1 MALKMKTEFRIGL
14 LVTVAIAFL
23 ILGYNFLRGRGF
35 FSNEDQYY
43 VYYDNVSGLQKSAM
57 VTFEGVQVGKVIGI
71 ALQDDRRIKVTIGM
85 TDKTFPI
92 PAGSKAQLNSDNLL
106 AGTKNITLI
115 LGESN
120 KNLRPGDTLEAI
132 GSAGMFDNISAE
144 MGPLVKSLHH
154 TIGTVDTLI
163 KSVNMIINTQARAH
177 LESSFNSLD
186 EALVEL
192 AALSKSLNQ
201 QTGNLN
207 AVMNNLNSVSGNLA
221 ANNEQVSA
229 ILNNAET
236 ATAKISNA
244 KIQESFDNIE
254 AATKSLQQ
262 TLHRIEASDGSMGL
276 LIRDRQLY
284 DNLNRSLSALDTLL
298 TDVKKRPSRY
308 INVSVFGRKAAE

>member
-1 MALKMKTEFRIGL
+1 TEFRIGL

-35 FSNEDQYY
+35 FSNEDLYY

-132 GSAGMFDNISAE
+132 
-144 MGPLVKSLHH
+144 
-154 TIGTVDTLI
+154 
-163 KSVNMIINTQARAH
+163 
-177 LESSFNSLD
+177 
-186 EALVEL
+186 
-192 AALSKSLNQ
+192 
-201 QTGNLN
+201 
-207 AVMNNLNSVSGNLA
+207 
-221 ANNEQVSA
+221 
-229 ILNNAET
+229 
-236 ATAKISNA
+236 
-244 KIQESFDNIE
+244 
-254 AATKSLQQ
+254 
-262 TLHRIEASDGSMGL
+262 
-276 LIRDRQLY
+276 
-284 DNLNRSLSALDTLL
+284 
-298 TDVKKRPSRY
+298 
-308 INVSVFGRKAAE
+308 

>member
-1 MALKMKTEFRIGL
+1 MAVKMKNEFRIGL
-14 LVTVAIAFL
+14 LVAVAIAFL

-43 VYYDNVSGLQKSAM
+43 TYYDNVAGLQKSAM

-71 ALQDDRRIKVTIGM
+71 DLQDDRRIRVTIGM
-85 TDKTFPI
+85 TDKTFQI
-92 PAGSKAQLNSDNLL
+92 PVGSKAQLNSDNLL

-115 LGESN
+115 LSDN
-120 KNLRPGDTLEAI
+120 SQKLQPGDTLESV
-132 GSAGMFDNISAE
+132 GSTGMFDNISAE

-163 KSVNMIINTQARAH
+163 NSVNMIINTQARAH
-177 LESSFNSLD
+177 LENSFNSLD
-186 EALVEL
+186 DALTDL
-192 AALSKSLNQ
+192 AALSKSLSQ

-207 AVMNNLNSVSGNLA
+207 AVMNNLNSVTGNLA
-221 ANNEQVSA
+221 ENNEQVSA
-229 ILNNAET
+229 ILRNAES
-236 ATAKISNA
+236 ATAKISNS
-244 KIQESFDNIE
+244 KIQESFENIE

-262 TLHRIEASDGSMGL
+262 TLSQIESSNGSMGL

-284 DNLNRSLSALDTLL
+284 DNLNRSLSSLDTLL
-298 TDVKKRPSRY
+298 KDVKQRPSRY

>member
-254 AATKSLQQ
+254 AATKGLQQ
-262 TLHRIEASDGSMGL
+262 TLHRIETSDGSMGL

>member
-262 TLHRIEASDGSMGL
+262 TLHRIETSDGSMGL